1 MLVYDTVHP
10 RICGEHMQCLF
21 ICPSHAGSSPRLRG
35 THNPRK
41 RQFDLGRFIPA
52 SAGNTPCPSK
62 NKPGLAVHPRVCGEH
77 FFADSHIADET
88 LAVSGQPGRY
98 GLVGHVNKLSM
109 WIFGLSLLA
118 VLIVIAPSVAGGL
131 LLLLMFIGVPA
142 YVTWLLHCLT
152 EHLMRATDISR
163 SAPQPPSPAD
173 R

>member
-1 MLVYDTVHP
+1 M
-10 RICGEHMQCLF
+10 
-21 ICPSHAGSSPRLRG
+21 
-35 THNPRK
+35 
-41 RQFDLGRFIPA
+41 
-52 SAGNTPCPSK
+52 
-62 NKPGLAVHPRVCGEH
+62 
-77 FFADSHIADET
+77 
-88 LAVSGQPGRY
+88 
-98 GLVGHVNKLSM
+98 NKLSM